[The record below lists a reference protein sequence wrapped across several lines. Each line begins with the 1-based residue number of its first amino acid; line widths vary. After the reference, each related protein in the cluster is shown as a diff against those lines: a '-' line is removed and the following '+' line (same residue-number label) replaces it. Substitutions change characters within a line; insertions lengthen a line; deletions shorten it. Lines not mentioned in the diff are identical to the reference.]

1 MLKNPFIYLM
11 SALMVGLLVVAPSFA
26 NDSLAVTR
34 RLPFGLGE
42 SLEYHVRYGFIPAGK
57 ARIAILDT
65 VRVRGQLCY
74 HGVSQARSAKGF
86 DPIFRVRDKI
96 ETWIDC
102 DSLYTHRYYKK
113 TREGNYRAEKLVE
126 YLHDVGLARFTDKGE
141 FKANYAIPRQIQ
153 DALSAVFWVRT
164 LTFAEDTTLV
174 VPVHDIKKTYN
185 LQVVIGKKK
194 MIKTRAGKFECY
206 VVEPRLESGG
216 IFKKDKSA
224 RIWIWFT
231 ADERKLPVLMQSK
244 VFFGRITAE
253 LEKYT
258 PGEPA
263 YLTIG
268 SD

>member
-11 SALMVGLLVVAPSFA
+11 SAFVVGLLAVAPSFA
-26 NDSLAVTR
+26 NDSVTVTR

-74 HGVSQARSAKGF
+74 HGVSQARSARGF

-96 ETWIDC
+96 ETWFDY
-102 DSLYTHRYYKK
+102 DSLYTHRYHKK
-113 TREGNYRAEKLVE
+113 QHEGRYHDEKFVE
-126 YLHDVGLARFTDKGE
+126 YLYDERIARLTDDGE
-141 FKANYAIPRQIQ
+141 FKGDYPIPEQIQ
-153 DALSAVFWVRT
+153 DVLSAIFLVRT

-174 VPVHDIKKTYN
+174 VPVHDIKKTYD

-224 RIWIWFT
+224 RIWVWFT
-231 ADERKLPVLMQSK
+231 ADDRKLPVLMQSK

-258 PGEPA
+258 PGEPT